1 MNNLQ
6 NVLPNPL
13 PKGDDEERWVDVHNH
28 ELMVFLG
35 CRPPFYEGR
44 DPKVWEKTEAEKKL
58 LKQMKA
64 RCTTILPNGWPYTEP
79 RSQFS
84 FDLIVRIRPSNKF
97 KFTDK
102 HGNVQKKTYFSHK
115 NICLN
120 DIPNILGKYYVWK
133 DKARQ
138 SLVISYTWNGK
149 TYAPNELPNVRWKQN
164 LSSFCFSL

>member
-6 NVLPNPL
+6 NELPNPL
-13 PKGDDEERWVDVHNH
+13 PKGDDEDRWVDVHNH

-35 CRPPFYEGR
+35 CRQPFYKGR
-44 DPKVWEKTEAEKKL
+44 TSSVWEKTDAEKKL
-58 LKQMKA
+58 LKQLKG
-64 RCTTILPNGWPYTEP
+64 RCTTILPKGWPGEAS
-79 RSQFS
+79 RSKFS
-84 FDLIVRIRPSNKF
+84 FDLIVRVRPSNKF

-115 NICLN
+115 HVCES
-120 DIPNILGKYYVWK
+120 DIPFILAKYYVWK

-149 TYAPNELPNVRWKQN
+149 TYSPDELPNIRRK
-164 LSSFCFSL
+164 